1 MSFKKML
8 KYRMLEKGLQQGGV
22 SNILGKWAKR
32 VAILAVVSGLVVVV
46 LGVALISF
54 TVSKFNSLTAAKP
67 DADLIALQHLL
78 QDKTIVLTQEQK
90 ASITPLLKE
99 LAAQENNPDQAKA
112 LKNKLWGVLAPE
124 QAKAAR
130 EWKTT
135 MEKKAGGLFES
146 SKAPLANAISNATGI
161 PAETLQKP
169 LDSLTAWWNL
179 NSKRAPEAN
188 QLLKQLE
195 GE

>member
-8 KYRMLEKGLQQGGV
+8 KYRMLEKGLQQSGV
-22 SNILGKWAKR
+22 SSNLGKWVKR
-32 VAILAVVSGLVVVV
+32 IAILAVVSGLVVVV

-54 TVSKFNSLTAAKP
+54 TLSKFNSLTAAKP
-67 DADLIALQHLL
+67 DADLMALQHLL
-78 QDKTIVLTQEQK
+78 QDKTIVLSQEQK

-99 LAAQENNPDQAKA
+99 LTAPGSNPEQSKA
-112 LKNKLWGVLAPE
+112 LKDKLWNVLAPE
-124 QAKAAR
+124 QVNAAQ

-135 MEKKAGGLFES
+135 VEKKASGLVES
-146 SKAPLANAISNATGI
+146 SKAPLADAISNATGI
-161 PAETLQKP
+161 PVETLQKP

-179 NSKRAPEAN
+179 NSKQAPEAD